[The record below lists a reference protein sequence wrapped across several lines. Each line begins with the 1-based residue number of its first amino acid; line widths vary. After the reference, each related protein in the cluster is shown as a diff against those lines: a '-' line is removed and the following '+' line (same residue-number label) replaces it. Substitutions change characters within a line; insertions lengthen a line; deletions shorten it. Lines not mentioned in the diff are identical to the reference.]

1 MSQAIDHTPAQAP
14 DLAADADAD
23 QALTVTE
30 PTDDWHEALPLQ
42 RMHQVSAQVVKLQ
55 GKQIAVFMHQG
66 QLHACNNRCPHEG
79 FPLVEG
85 SLDAGCVLTCQWH
98 NWKFDL
104 TSGAN
109 LYGGDALRIY
119 PVQVRDDAV
128 WVNLVDPPPNVRIE
142 QAMLQLEQAMDDLDR
157 PRVAR
162 ELARVEKAGGTVEAA
177 IARAII
183 RGHDRLRYGMA
194 HSLAGADA
202 WLRLRGEL
210 HDPVDRLTCASE
222 ALGYMAFEVL
232 REPCWAFDGGQQPWQ
247 PARFLAA
254 VEAQDEATAVRL
266 LQGAADQGLGLED
279 LLPTLTKAALA
290 HYSAFGHS
298 VIFLLHVRRLVA
310 RLGPPV
316 TLPLLRAWVR
326 SVVAATREDLLPD
339 FRAYADALA
348 RWPAAARSISAA
360 WPAAQTFTALPIKR
374 TLEQVLQ
381 VADRPPA
388 DLLDLLTEAAAL
400 HLLRFD
406 ASVAL
411 RVTNLA
417 QDNTNWL
424 DFSHALTFA
433 QALRGLLP
441 TGSSLWPQA
450 LLQMALF
457 IGRNTPWLDTEV
469 SAEQAL
475 AQWAVADQAAFDAR
489 CQAQVLDHG
498 LGLDIFSVHWLKTW
512 AAVRESVA
520 GGLSPSA
527 RQASL
532 AALNRLFAASFKQ
545 HHARRHAHQALAF
558 VARES

>member
-1 MSQAIDHTPAQAP
+1 MSQAIDYTLAQAA
-14 DLAADADAD
+14 DLATDAG
-23 QALTVTE
+23 QPLSVTE

-119 PVQVRDDAV
+119 PVQVRNNAV
-128 WVNLVDPPPNVRIE
+128 WLNLVDPPAPVRIE

-194 HSLAGADA
+194 HALAGADA

-210 HDPVDRLTCASE
+210 QDPVDRLTCASE

-232 REPCWAFDGGQQPWQ
+232 REPIWAFDAGRQPWQ
-247 PARFLAA
+247 PERFLA
-254 VEAQDEATAVRL
+254 VIEAQDEAAAVQL
-266 LQGAADQGLGLED
+266 LQGAAHAGLGIED
-279 LLPTLTKAALA
+279 LLPTLTDAALA

-298 VIFLLHVRRLVA
+298 VIFLLHLRRLIA
-310 RLGPPV
+310 RLGDAV
-316 TLPLLRAWVR
+316 MLPLLRAWVR
-326 SVVAATREDLLPD
+326 SVVVATREDLLPD

-348 RWPAAARSISAA
+348 RWPT
-360 WPAAQTFTALPIKR
+360 AAQSVSVNWPVARAFTALPIKR
-374 TLEQVLQ
+374 TLEHVLL
-381 VADRPPA
+381 VADRPHAPV
-388 DLLDLLTEAAAL
+388 LDLLTEAAAL

-406 ASVAL
+406 ESVAL
-411 RVTNLA
+411 RVGNLA

-433 QALRGLLP
+433 EALRGLLP
-441 TGSSLWPQA
+441 PGSSLWPQA

-457 IGRNTPWLDTEV
+457 IGRNTPWLDTQV

-475 AQWAVADQAAFDAR
+475 AQWAVADEPAFDLR
-489 CQAQVLDHG
+489 CRAQVLDHG
-498 LGLDIFSVHWLKTW
+498 QGLDIFAVHWLKTW
-512 AAVRESVA
+512 TAVRDSVA

-532 AALNRLFAASFKQ
+532 AALNRLFAARFKP
-545 HHARRHAHQALAF
+545 HHARRNAHQALAF

>member
-1 MSQAIDHTPAQAP
+1 MSQAIDPAVARAP
-14 DLAADADAD
+14 DLAADA
-23 QALTVTE
+23 VE
-30 PTDDWHEALPLQ
+30 PLAINQTADDWHEALPLQ

-119 PVQVRDDAV
+119 PLQVRGDAV
-128 WVNLVDPPPNVRIE
+128 WLNLVEPPAPVRIE

-194 HSLAGADA
+194 HALAGADA
-202 WLRLRGEL
+202 WLRLRDEL

-232 REPCWAFDGGQQPWQ
+232 REPVWAFDAGRQPWQ
-247 PARFLAA
+247 AARFLTA
-254 VEAQDEATAVRL
+254 VEAQDEAAAVQL
-266 LQGAADQGLGLED
+266 LQGAAHAGLGIED
-279 LLPTLTKAALA
+279 LLPTLTEAALA

-326 SVVAATREDLLPD
+326 SVVVATREDLLPD
-339 FRAYADALA
+339 FRCYADALA
-348 RWPAAARSISAA
+348 RWPTAAQSVSVD
-360 WPAAQTFTALPIKR
+360 WPAAQAFTALPIKR
-374 TLEQVLQ
+374 TLEHVLL
-381 VADRPPA
+381 VADRPHAPV
-388 DLLDLLTEAAAL
+388 LDLLTEAAAL

-406 ASVAL
+406 ESVAL
-411 RVTNLA
+411 RVSNLA

-441 TGSSLWPQA
+441 PGSPLWPQG

-457 IGRNTPWLDTEV
+457 IGRNTAWLDTQV
-469 SAEQAL
+469 NAEQAL
-475 AQWAVADQAAFDAR
+475 AQWAVADEPAFDLR
-489 CQAQVLDHG
+489 CRAQVLDHG
-498 LGLDIFSVHWLKTW
+498 QGLDIFAVHWLKTW

-532 AALNRLFAASFKQ
+532 AALKRLFAARFKQ
-545 HHARRHAHQALAF
+545 HHARRNAHQALAF

>member
-1 MSQAIDHTPAQAP
+1 MSQAIDPAVARAP
-14 DLAADADAD
+14 DLPADA
-23 QALTVTE
+23 VE
-30 PTDDWHEALPLQ
+30 PLAINQTAADWHEALPLQ

-119 PVQVRDDAV
+119 PLQVRGDAV
-128 WVNLVDPPPNVRIE
+128 WLNLVEPPAAVRIE

-162 ELARVEKAGGTVEAA
+162 ELARVEKVGGTVEAA

-183 RGHDRLRYGMA
+183 RGHDRLRYGMTHA
-194 HSLAGADA
+194 LASADA
-202 WLRLRGEL
+202 WLRLRDEL
-210 HDPVDRLTCASE
+210 LDPVDRLTCASE
-222 ALGYMAFEVL
+222 ALGYMAFDVL
-232 REPCWAFDGGQQPWQ
+232 REPIWAFDAGRQPWQ
-247 PARFLAA
+247 AARFLTA
-254 VEAQDEATAVRL
+254 VEAQDEAAAVQL
-266 LQGAADQGLGLED
+266 LQGAAHAGLGIED
-279 LLPTLTKAALA
+279 LLPTLTEAALA

-326 SVVAATREDLLPD
+326 SVVVATREDLLPD
-339 FRAYADALA
+339 FRCYADALA
-348 RWPAAARSISAA
+348 RWPTAAQSVSVD
-360 WPAAQTFTALPIKR
+360 WPAAQAFTALPIKR
-374 TLEQVLQ
+374 TLEHVLL
-381 VADRPPA
+381 VADRPHAPV
-388 DLLDLLTEAAAL
+388 LDLLTEAAAL

-406 ASVAL
+406 ESVAL
-411 RVTNLA
+411 RVSNLA

-441 TGSSLWPQA
+441 PGSPLWPQG

-457 IGRNTPWLDTEV
+457 IGRNTAWLDTQV
-469 SAEQAL
+469 NAEQAL
-475 AQWAVADQAAFDAR
+475 AQWAVADEPAFDLR
-489 CQAQVLDHG
+489 CRAQVLDHG
-498 LGLDIFSVHWLKTW
+498 LGLDIFAVHWLKTW

-532 AALNRLFAASFKQ
+532 AALKRLFAARFKQ
-545 HHARRHAHQALAF
+545 HHARRNAHQALAF